1 METIYHFF
9 KEDKANAVL
18 LVIACLLLCFLLYK
32 VAGIKIRFNKKEPR
46 TVFSW
51 SPSVSTPRN
60 YLVELLRCKVGF
72 GNKGESIP
80 VFGSFPKLG
89 IGKRGA
95 GGVDLNAFDIERG
108 LPIPNSLDIL
118 WAAYT
123 EKKFYQANIKF
134 SEELQNR
141 MLELFREGYY
151 GVKEKQRFRYNNLV
165 ITLLPEGK
173 IWLYLDGSH
182 RYVRLDYTLQAEEVS
197 VELSDYV
204 DTRHKT
210 MDDFCTGRLSDY
222 PKAIENL
229 SKNGIP
235 KGLWDTYAERFP
247 YDIQI
252 EFENEQTVFDPDY
265 GYYCSNGE
273 MFGSL
278 DDVKYYPMARL
289 KHLIMAWNVADTK
302 YLGHLYFDENEVIRN
317 YPAAFGDES
326 NPDIRGKFLIKV
338 GEDNNRFDISL
349 RVGERECKFEETKIH
364 VFKKG
369 TNQPNKEFF
378 IFYNNHRDIHSSDI
392 KFIGE

>member
-51 SPSVSTPRN
+51 STSVSTPRN
-60 YLVELLRCKVGF
+60 YPVELLRCKVGF

-80 VFGSFPKLG
+80 VIDPFPRLG
-89 IGKRGA
+89 IGRRGA

-123 EKKFYQANIKF
+123 EKKFYQANIQF

-252 EFENEQTVFDPDY
+252 EFENEQSVFDPYY

-273 MFGSL
+273 MLGSL

-289 KHLIMAWNVADTK
+289 KHLIMAWNVADTV
-302 YLGHLYFDENEVIRN
+302 YTGHLFFNENEVIRN
-317 YPAAFGDES
+317 YPAAFGNES

-349 RVGERECKFEETKIH
+349 RVGERECKFEETQIH
-364 VFKKG
+364 VFKRGANSLKKKQLYITII
-369 TNQPNKEFF
+369 TNISIRVILN
-378 IFYNNHRDIHSSDI
+378 I
-392 KFIGE
+392 

>member
-18 LVIACLLLCFLLYK
+18 LVIACLLLCFLFYK
-32 VAGIKIRFNKKEPR
+32 AAGIKIRFNKKEPR
-46 TVFSW
+46 TIFSW
-51 SPSVSTPRN
+51 SPSVSTPYN
-60 YLVELLRCKVGF
+60 YPVELLRCKVGF
-72 GNKGESIP
+72 GDEGKSFP
-80 VFGSFPKLG
+80 VFDSFPILG
-89 IGKRGA
+89 IGESGA

-108 LPIPNSLDIL
+108 FPIPNSIDIL
-118 WAAYT
+118 WVAYT
-123 EKKFYQANIKF
+123 EKKFYQANIQF
-134 SEELQNR
+134 SEELQYR
-141 MLELFREGYY
+141 ILELFREGYY
-151 GVKEKQRFRYNNLV
+151 GVKQNQRFRYNNLV

-204 DTRHKT
+204 KTRHKT

-222 PKAIENL
+222 PEAIENL

-252 EFENEQTVFDPDY
+252 EFENEQTVFDPNY

-273 MFGSL
+273 MLGSL

-289 KHLIMAWNVADTK
+289 KYLIMAWNVADTV
-302 YLGHLYFDENEVIRN
+302 YTGHLFFNENEVIRN

-338 GEDNNRFDISL
+338 GEDNNQFDISL
-349 RVGERECKFEETKIH
+349 RVGERECKFEETQIH
-364 VFKKG
+364 VFKRG
-369 TNQPNKEFF
+369 ANQPKKETVVY
-378 IFYNNHRDIHSSDI
+378 YNNHQHIHSSDI
-392 KFIGE
+392 KYIGE

>member
-51 SPSVSTPRN
+51 SPSVSTPYN
-60 YLVELLRCKVGF
+60 YPVELLRCKVGF
-72 GNKGESIP
+72 GDEGKSFP
-80 VFGSFPKLG
+80 VFDSYPILG
-89 IGKRGA
+89 IGESGA

-108 LPIPNSLDIL
+108 FPIPNSIDIL
-118 WAAYT
+118 WVAYT
-123 EKKFYQANIKF
+123 EKKFYKADIKF
-134 SEELQNR
+134 SEELQYR
-141 MLELFREGYY
+141 ILELFREGYY
-151 GVKEKQRFRYNNLV
+151 GVKQNQRFRYNNLV

-173 IWLYLDGSH
+173 IWLYLDGPH
-182 RYVRLDYTLQAEEVS
+182 RYVRLDYTLQAEEVE

-204 DTRHKT
+204 KTRHKT
-210 MDDFCTGRLSDY
+210 IEDFCKGRLSDY
-222 PKAIENL
+222 PEAVENL

-247 YDIQI
+247 YDIKI

-265 GYYCSNGE
+265 GYFCSNGE
-273 MFGSL
+273 MLGSL
-278 DDVKYYPMARL
+278 DDVKYHPMARL
-289 KHLIMAWNVADTK
+289 KYLIMAWSVADTV
-302 YLGHLYFDENEVIRN
+302 YTGHLFFNENEVIRN
-317 YPAAFGDES
+317 YPVAFGDES

-349 RVGERECKFEETKIH
+349 RVGERECKFEETQIH
-364 VFKKG
+364 VFKV
-369 TNQPNKEFF
+369 TPENKDKDDHL
-378 IFYNNHRDIHSSDI
+378 FYWNYPSEEV
-392 KFIGE
+392 KKYIGE

>member
-1 METIYHFF
+1 MIYT
-9 KEDKANAVL
+9 L
-18 LVIACLLLCFLLYK
+18 LALL
-32 VAGIKIRFNKKEPR
+32 GFNFQSCKGKTKKGMR

-60 YLVELLRCKVGF
+60 YLVELLSCKVGF
-72 GNKGESIP
+72 GDKGKSIP
-80 VFGSFPKLG
+80 VLGSFPRLG
-89 IGKRGA
+89 IGRRGA
-95 GGVDLNAFDIERG
+95 GGVDLNAFDIESG

-118 WAAYT
+118 WASYT
-123 EKKFYQANIKF
+123 EKKFYKANVKF
-134 SEELQNR
+134 SEELQYR

-151 GVKEKQRFRYNNLV
+151 GVKEKQRFRYNNFV

-197 VELSDYV
+197 VKLSDYV

-210 MDDFCTGRLSDY
+210 MDEFCTGRLSDY
-222 PKAIENL
+222 PKAIDNL

-247 YDIQI
+247 YDIKV

-278 DDVKYYPMARL
+278 DDVKPYPMARL
-289 KHLIMAWNVADTK
+289 KHLIMAWSVTDTV
-302 YLGHLYFDENEVIRN
+302 YLGHLYFNEYEVIHK
-317 YPAAFGDES
+317 YPEAFDNTS
-326 NPDIRGKFLIKV
+326 NPNIRGEFLINVSKY
-338 GEDNNRFDISL
+338 NNWFDISL
-349 RVGERECKFEETKIH
+349 RVGERECKFEKTQIH
-364 VFKKG
+364 VFKRG
-369 TNQPNKEFF
+369 VNQPKKEAV

>member
-1 METIYHFF
+1 MIYT
-9 KEDKANAVL
+9 L
-18 LVIACLLLCFLLYK
+18 LALL
-32 VAGIKIRFNKKEPR
+32 GFNFQSCKGKTKKGMR

-60 YLVELLRCKVGF
+60 YPVELLSCKVGF
-72 GNKGESIP
+72 GDKGESIP
-80 VFGSFPKLG
+80 VLGSFPRLG
-89 IGKRGA
+89 IGRRGA

-118 WAAYT
+118 WASYT
-123 EKKFYQANIKF
+123 EKKFYKANVKF
-134 SEELQNR
+134 SEDLQYR
-141 MLELFREGYY
+141 ILELFREGYY
-151 GVKEKQRFRYNNLV
+151 GVKEKQRFRYNNFV

-204 DTRHKT
+204 ETRHKT

-247 YDIQI
+247 YDIKI

-278 DDVKYYPMARL
+278 DDVKPYPMARL
-289 KHLIMAWNVADTK
+289 KHLIMAWSVADTV
-302 YLGHLYFDENEVIRN
+302 YTGHLFFNEYEVIHK
-317 YPAAFGDES
+317 YPEAFGNTS
-326 NPDIRGKFLIKV
+326 NPNIRGEFLINVSKY
-338 GEDNNRFDISL
+338 NNWFDISL
-349 RVGERECKFEETKIH
+349 RVGERECKFEKTQIH
-364 VFKKG
+364 VFKV
-369 TNQPNKEFF
+369 TPENKEDDDHL
-378 IFYNNHRDIHSSDI
+378 FYWNYRGEEV
-392 KFIGE
+392 KKYIGE

>member
-60 YLVELLRCKVGF
+60 YPVELLRCKVGF

-210 MDDFCTGRLSDY
+210 VDDFCTGRLSDY

-273 MFGSL
+273 MFRSL

>member
-32 VAGIKIRFNKKEPR
+32 VAGIKIRFNKKEPG

-141 MLELFREGYY
+141 MLELFREGDY

-252 EFENEQTVFDPDY
+252 EFGDICNILAYISIGDRLQDIERLVGALADIERLYKKDSTGMLSGEYIAPAVVASPQQAFYAEKESLPMEQAAGRISGEFVMCYPP
-265 GYYCSNGE
+265 GIPILAPGE
-273 MFGSL
+273 MVTQEIVEYIL
-278 DDVKYYPMARL
+278 YARDKGCSMQGMEDPKVEYLQVL
-289 KHLIMAWNVADTK
+289 KGGI
-302 YLGHLYFDENEVIRN
+302 
-317 YPAAFGDES
+317 
-326 NPDIRGKFLIKV
+326 
-338 GEDNNRFDISL
+338 
-349 RVGERECKFEETKIH
+349 
-364 VFKKG
+364 
-369 TNQPNKEFF
+369 
-378 IFYNNHRDIHSSDI
+378 
-392 KFIGE
+392 

>member
-18 LVIACLLLCFLLYK
+18 LVIACLLLCFLFYK
-32 VAGIKIRFNKKEPR
+32 AAGIKIRFNKKQPR

-51 SPSVSTPRN
+51 SPSVSTPYN
-60 YLVELLRCKVGF
+60 YPVELLRCKVGF
-72 GNKGESIP
+72 GDEGKSFP
-80 VFGSFPKLG
+80 VFDSYPILG
-89 IGKRGA
+89 IGESGA
-95 GGVDLNAFDIERG
+95 GGVNLNAFDIERG
-108 LPIPNSLDIL
+108 FPIPNSIDIL
-118 WAAYT
+118 WVAYT
-123 EKKFYQANIKF
+123 EKKFYKADIKF
-134 SEELQNR
+134 SEELQYR
-141 MLELFREGYY
+141 ILELFREGYY
-151 GVKEKQRFRYNNLV
+151 GVKQNQRFRYNNLV

-204 DTRHKT
+204 KTRHKT

-222 PKAIENL
+222 PEAIENL

-252 EFENEQTVFDPDY
+252 EFENEQTVFDPNY

-273 MFGSL
+273 MLGSL

-289 KHLIMAWNVADTK
+289 KYLIMAWNVADTV
-302 YLGHLYFDENEVIRN
+302 YTGHLFFNENEVIRN

-338 GEDNNRFDISL
+338 GEDNNQFDISL
-349 RVGERECKFEETKIH
+349 RVGERECKFEETQIH
-364 VFKKG
+364 VFKRG
-369 TNQPNKEFF
+369 ANQPKKETVVY
-378 IFYNNHRDIHSSDI
+378 YNNHQHIHSSDI
-392 KFIGE
+392 KYIGE

>member
-18 LVIACLLLCFLLYK
+18 LVIACLLLCFLFYK
-32 VAGIKIRFNKKEPR
+32 AAGIKIRFNKKEPR

-51 SPSVSTPRN
+51 SPSVSTPYN
-60 YLVELLRCKVGF
+60 YPVELLRCKVGF
-72 GNKGESIP
+72 GDEGKSFP
-80 VFGSFPKLG
+80 VFDSFPILG
-89 IGKRGA
+89 IGESGA

-108 LPIPNSLDIL
+108 FPIPNSIDIL
-118 WAAYT
+118 WVAYT
-123 EKKFYQANIKF
+123 EKKFYQANIQF
-134 SEELQNR
+134 SEELQYR
-141 MLELFREGYY
+141 ILELFREGYY
-151 GVKEKQRFRYNNLV
+151 GVKQNQRFRYNNLV

-204 DTRHKT
+204 KTRHKT

-222 PKAIENL
+222 PEAIENL

-252 EFENEQTVFDPDY
+252 EFENEQTVFDPNY

-273 MFGSL
+273 MLGSL

-289 KHLIMAWNVADTK
+289 KYLIMAWNVADTV
-302 YLGHLYFDENEVIRN
+302 YTGHLFFNENEVIRN

-338 GEDNNRFDISL
+338 GEDNNQFDISL
-349 RVGERECKFEETKIH
+349 RVGERECKFEETQIH
-364 VFKKG
+364 VFKRG
-369 TNQPNKEFF
+369 ANQPKKETVVY
-378 IFYNNHRDIHSSDI
+378 YNNHQHIHSSDI
-392 KFIGE
+392 KYIGE

>member
-51 SPSVSTPRN
+51 SPSVSTPYN
-60 YLVELLRCKVGF
+60 YPVELLRCKVGF
-72 GNKGESIP
+72 GDEGKSFP
-80 VFGSFPKLG
+80 VFDSFPILG
-89 IGKRGA
+89 IGESGA

-108 LPIPNSLDIL
+108 FPIPNSIDIL
-118 WAAYT
+118 WVAYT
-123 EKKFYQANIKF
+123 EKKFYNANIQF
-134 SEELQNR
+134 SEELQYR
-141 MLELFREGYY
+141 ILELFREGYY
-151 GVKEKQRFRYNNLV
+151 GVKQNQRFRYNNLV

-204 DTRHKT
+204 KTRHKT

-222 PKAIENL
+222 PEAIENL

-252 EFENEQTVFDPDY
+252 EFENEQTVFDPNY

-273 MFGSL
+273 MLGSL

-289 KHLIMAWNVADTK
+289 KYLIMAWNVADTV
-302 YLGHLYFDENEVIRN
+302 YTGHLFFNENEVIRN

-338 GEDNNRFDISL
+338 GEDNNQFDISL
-349 RVGERECKFEETKIH
+349 RVGERECKFEETQIH
-364 VFKKG
+364 VFKRG
-369 TNQPNKEFF
+369 ANQPKKETVVY
-378 IFYNNHRDIHSSDI
+378 YNNHQHIHSSDI
-392 KFIGE
+392 KYIGE

>member
-51 SPSVSTPRN
+51 SPSVSTPYN
-60 YLVELLRCKVGF
+60 YPVELLRCKVGF
-72 GNKGESIP
+72 GDEGKSFP
-80 VFGSFPKLG
+80 VFDSFPILG
-89 IGKRGA
+89 IGESGA

-108 LPIPNSLDIL
+108 FPIPNSIDIL
-118 WAAYT
+118 WVAYT
-123 EKKFYQANIKF
+123 EKKFYKANIQF
-134 SEELQNR
+134 SEELQYR
-141 MLELFREGYY
+141 ILELFREGYY
-151 GVKEKQRFRYNNLV
+151 GVKQNQRFRYNNLV

-173 IWLYLDGSH
+173 IWLYLDGPH

-222 PKAIENL
+222 PEAIENL

-252 EFENEQTVFDPDY
+252 EFENEQTVFDPNY

-273 MFGSL
+273 MLGSL

-289 KHLIMAWNVADTK
+289 KHLIMAWNVADTV
-302 YLGHLYFDENEVIRN
+302 YTGHLFFNENEVIHN

-349 RVGERECKFEETKIH
+349 RVGERECKFEKTQIH
-364 VFKKG
+364 VFKRG
-369 TNQPNKEFF
+369 ANQPKKETVVY
-378 IFYNNHRDIHSSDI
+378 YNNHQHIHSSDI
-392 KFIGE
+392 KYIGE

>member
-1 METIYHFF
+1 MRTIMIYT
-9 KEDKANAVL
+9 L
-18 LVIACLLLCFLLYK
+18 LALL
-32 VAGIKIRFNKKEPR
+32 GFNFQSCKGKTKKGMR

-60 YLVELLRCKVGF
+60 YPVELLSCKVGF
-72 GNKGESIP
+72 GDKGESIP
-80 VFGSFPKLG
+80 VLGSFPRLG
-89 IGKRGA
+89 IGRRGA

-118 WAAYT
+118 WASYT
-123 EKKFYQANIKF
+123 EKKFYKANVKF
-134 SEELQNR
+134 SEDLQYR
-141 MLELFREGYY
+141 ILELFREGYY
-151 GVKEKQRFRYNNLV
+151 GVKEKQRFRYNNFV

-204 DTRHKT
+204 ETRHKT

-247 YDIQI
+247 YDIKI

-278 DDVKYYPMARL
+278 DDVKPYPMARL
-289 KHLIMAWNVADTK
+289 KHLIMAWSVADTV
-302 YLGHLYFDENEVIRN
+302 YTGHLFFNEYEVIHK
-317 YPAAFGDES
+317 YPEAFGNTS
-326 NPDIRGKFLIKV
+326 NPNIRGEFLINVSKY
-338 GEDNNRFDISL
+338 NNWFDISL
-349 RVGERECKFEETKIH
+349 RVGERECKFEKTQIH
-364 VFKKG
+364 VFKV
-369 TNQPNKEFF
+369 TPENKEDDDHL
-378 IFYNNHRDIHSSDI
+378 FYWNYRGEEV
-392 KFIGE
+392 KKYIGE

>member
-18 LVIACLLLCFLLYK
+18 LVIACLLLCFLFYK
-32 VAGIKIRFNKKEPR
+32 AAGIKIRFNKKEPR
-46 TVFSW
+46 TIFSW
-51 SPSVSTPRN
+51 SPSVSTPYN
-60 YLVELLRCKVGF
+60 YPVELLRCKVGF
-72 GNKGESIP
+72 GDEGKSFP
-80 VFGSFPKLG
+80 VFDSFPILG
-89 IGKRGA
+89 IGESGA

-108 LPIPNSLDIL
+108 FPIPNSIDIL
-118 WAAYT
+118 WVAYT
-123 EKKFYQANIKF
+123 EKKFYQANIQF
-134 SEELQNR
+134 SEELQYR
-141 MLELFREGYY
+141 ILELFREGYY
-151 GVKEKQRFRYNNLV
+151 GVKQNQRFRYNNLV

-204 DTRHKT
+204 KTRHKT

-222 PKAIENL
+222 PEAIENL

-252 EFENEQTVFDPDY
+252 EFENEQTVFDPNY

-273 MFGSL
+273 MLGSL

-289 KHLIMAWNVADTK
+289 KYLIMAWNVADTV
-302 YLGHLYFDENEVIRN
+302 YTGHLFFNENEVIRN

-349 RVGERECKFEETKIH
+349 RVGERECKFEETQIH
-364 VFKKG
+364 VFKV
-369 TNQPNKEFF
+369 TPENKDEDDHL
-378 IFYNNHRDIHSSDI
+378 FYWNYRGEEV
-392 KFIGE
+392 KKYIGE

>member
-18 LVIACLLLCFLLYK
+18 LVIACLLLCFLFYK
-32 VAGIKIRFNKKEPR
+32 AAGIKIRFNKKEPR
-46 TVFSW
+46 TIFSW
-51 SPSVSTPRN
+51 SPSVSTPYN
-60 YLVELLRCKVGF
+60 YPVELLRCKVGF
-72 GNKGESIP
+72 GDEGKSFP
-80 VFGSFPKLG
+80 VFDSFPVLG
-89 IGKRGA
+89 IGESGA

-108 LPIPNSLDIL
+108 FPIPNSIDIL
-118 WAAYT
+118 WVAYT
-123 EKKFYQANIKF
+123 EKKFYKANIQF
-134 SEELQNR
+134 SEELQYR
-141 MLELFREGYY
+141 ILELFREGYY
-151 GVKEKQRFRYNNLV
+151 GVKQNQRFRYNNLV

-204 DTRHKT
+204 GTRHKT

-222 PKAIENL
+222 PEAIENL

-252 EFENEQTVFDPDY
+252 EFENEQTVFDPNY

-273 MFGSL
+273 MLGSL

-289 KHLIMAWNVADTK
+289 KYLIMAWNVADTV
-302 YLGHLYFDENEVIRN
+302 Y
-317 YPAAFGDES
+317 S
-326 NPDIRGKFLIKV
+326 
-338 GEDNNRFDISL
+338 GEIS
-349 RVGERECKFEETKIH
+349 
-364 VFKKG
+364 
-369 TNQPNKEFF
+369 
-378 IFYNNHRDIHSSDI
+378 D
-392 KFIGE
+392 

>member
-18 LVIACLLLCFLLYK
+18 LVIACLLLCFLFYK
-32 VAGIKIRFNKKEPR
+32 AAGIKIRFNKKEPR
-46 TVFSW
+46 TIFSW
-51 SPSVSTPRN
+51 SPSVSTPYN
-60 YLVELLRCKVGF
+60 YPVELLRCKVGF
-72 GNKGESIP
+72 GDEGKSFP
-80 VFGSFPKLG
+80 VFDSFPILG
-89 IGKRGA
+89 IGESGA

-108 LPIPNSLDIL
+108 FPIPNSIDIL
-118 WAAYT
+118 WVAYT
-123 EKKFYQANIKF
+123 EKKFYQANIQF
-134 SEELQNR
+134 SEELQYR
-141 MLELFREGYY
+141 ILELFREGYY
-151 GVKEKQRFRYNNLV
+151 GVKQNQRFRYNNLV

-204 DTRHKT
+204 GTRHKT

-222 PKAIENL
+222 PEAIENL

-252 EFENEQTVFDPDY
+252 EFENEQTVFDPNY

-273 MFGSL
+273 MLGSL

-289 KHLIMAWNVADTK
+289 KYLIMAWNVADTV
-302 YLGHLYFDENEVIRN
+302 YTGHLFFNENEVIRN

-349 RVGERECKFEETKIH
+349 RVGERECKFEETQIH
-364 VFKKG
+364 VFKV
-369 TNQPNKEFF
+369 TPENKDEDDHL
-378 IFYNNHRDIHSSDI
+378 FYWNYRGEEV
-392 KFIGE
+392 KKYIGE

>member
-32 VAGIKIRFNKKEPR
+32 VAGIKIRFNKKEPG

-60 YLVELLRCKVGF
+60 YPVELLRCKVGF
-72 GNKGESIP
+72 GDKGESFP
-80 VFGSFPKLG
+80 VIDPFPRLG

-108 LPIPNSLDIL
+108 FPIPNSLDIL

-182 RYVRLDYTLQAEEVS
+182 CYVRLDYTLQAEEVS

-210 MDDFCTGRLSDY
+210 VDDFCTGRLSDY

-265 GYYCSNGE
+265 GYNCSNGE
-273 MFGSL
+273 MLGSL
-278 DDVKYYPMARL
+278 DDVKYHPMARL
-289 KHLIMAWNVADTK
+289 KYLIMAWSVADTV
-302 YLGHLYFDENEVIRN
+302 YTGHLFFDENEVIRN
-317 YPAAFGDES
+317 YPAAFGDEP

-349 RVGERECKFEETKIH
+349 RVGERECKFEETQIH
-364 VFKKG
+364 VFKQG
-369 TNQPNKEFF
+369 ENQHDSDAVVY
-378 IFYNNHRDIHSSDI
+378 YNNHQHIHSRDI

>member
-18 LVIACLLLCFLLYK
+18 LVIACLLLCFLFYK
-32 VAGIKIRFNKKEPR
+32 AAGIKIRFNKKEPR

-51 SPSVSTPRN
+51 SPSVSTPYN
-60 YLVELLRCKVGF
+60 YPVELLRCKVGF
-72 GNKGESIP
+72 GDEGKSFP
-80 VFGSFPKLG
+80 VFDSFPILG
-89 IGKRGA
+89 IGESGA

-108 LPIPNSLDIL
+108 FPIPNSIDIL
-118 WAAYT
+118 WVAYT
-123 EKKFYQANIKF
+123 EKKFYNANIQF
-134 SEELQNR
+134 SEELQYR
-141 MLELFREGYY
+141 ILELFREGYY
-151 GVKEKQRFRYNNLV
+151 GVKQNQRFRYNNLV

-204 DTRHKT
+204 GTRHKT

-222 PKAIENL
+222 PEAIENL

-252 EFENEQTVFDPDY
+252 EFENEQTVFDPNY

-273 MFGSL
+273 MLGSL

-289 KHLIMAWNVADTK
+289 KYLIMAWNVADTV
-302 YLGHLYFDENEVIRN
+302 YTGHLFFNENEVIRN

-349 RVGERECKFEETKIH
+349 RVGERECKFEETQIH
-364 VFKKG
+364 VFKV
-369 TNQPNKEFF
+369 TPENKDEDDHL
-378 IFYNNHRDIHSSDI
+378 FYWNYRGEEV
-392 KFIGE
+392 KKYIGE

>member
-1 METIYHFF
+1 MRTIMIYT
-9 KEDKANAVL
+9 L
-18 LVIACLLLCFLLYK
+18 LALL
-32 VAGIKIRFNKKEPR
+32 GFNFQSCKGKTKKGMR

-60 YLVELLRCKVGF
+60 YPVELLSCKVGF
-72 GNKGESIP
+72 GDKGKSIP
-80 VFGSFPKLG
+80 VLGSFPRLG
-89 IGKRGA
+89 IGRRGA
-95 GGVDLNAFDIERG
+95 GGVDLNAFDIESG

-118 WAAYT
+118 WASYT
-123 EKKFYQANIKF
+123 EKKFYKANVKF
-134 SEELQNR
+134 SEELQYR

-151 GVKEKQRFRYNNLV
+151 GVKEKQRFRYNNFV

-197 VELSDYV
+197 VKLSDYV

-210 MDDFCTGRLSDY
+210 MDEFCTGRLSDY
-222 PKAIENL
+222 PKAIDNL

-247 YDIQI
+247 YDIKV

-278 DDVKYYPMARL
+278 DDVKPYPMARL
-289 KHLIMAWNVADTK
+289 KHLIMAWSVTDTV
-302 YLGHLYFDENEVIRN
+302 YLGHLYFNEYEVIHK
-317 YPAAFGDES
+317 YPEAFDNTS
-326 NPDIRGKFLIKV
+326 NPNIRGEFLINVSKY
-338 GEDNNRFDISL
+338 NNWFDISL
-349 RVGERECKFEETKIH
+349 RVGERECKFEKTQIH
-364 VFKKG
+364 VFKRG
-369 TNQPNKEFF
+369 VNQPKKEAV

>member
-51 SPSVSTPRN
+51 SPSVSTPYN
-60 YLVELLRCKVGF
+60 YPVELLRCKVGF
-72 GNKGESIP
+72 GDEGKSFP
-80 VFGSFPKLG
+80 VFDSFPILG
-89 IGKRGA
+89 IGESGA

-108 LPIPNSLDIL
+108 FPIPNSIDIL
-118 WAAYT
+118 WVAYT
-123 EKKFYQANIKF
+123 EKKFYNANIQF
-134 SEELQNR
+134 SEELQYR
-141 MLELFREGYY
+141 ILELFREGYY
-151 GVKEKQRFRYNNLV
+151 GVKQNQRFRYNNLV

-204 DTRHKT
+204 GTRHKT

-222 PKAIENL
+222 PEAIENL

-252 EFENEQTVFDPDY
+252 EFENEQTVFDPNY

-273 MFGSL
+273 MLGSL

-289 KHLIMAWNVADTK
+289 KYLIMAWNVADTV
-302 YLGHLYFDENEVIRN
+302 YTGHLFFNENEVIRN

-349 RVGERECKFEETKIH
+349 RVGERECKFEETQIH
-364 VFKKG
+364 VFKV
-369 TNQPNKEFF
+369 TPENKDEDDHL
-378 IFYNNHRDIHSSDI
+378 FYWNYRGEEV
-392 KFIGE
+392 KKYIGE

>member
-51 SPSVSTPRN
+51 SPSVSTPYN
-60 YLVELLRCKVGF
+60 YPVELLSCKVGF
-72 GNKGESIP
+72 GDKGKSIP
-80 VFGSFPKLG
+80 VLGSFPRLG
-89 IGKRGA
+89 IGRRGA
-95 GGVDLNAFDIERG
+95 GGVDLNAFDIESG

-118 WAAYT
+118 WASYT
-123 EKKFYQANIKF
+123 EKKFYKANVKF
-134 SEELQNR
+134 SEELQYR

-197 VELSDYV
+197 VKLSDYV

-210 MDDFCTGRLSDY
+210 MDEFCTGRLSDY
-222 PKAIENL
+222 PKAIDNL

-247 YDIQI
+247 YDIKV

-278 DDVKYYPMARL
+278 DDVKPYPMARL
-289 KHLIMAWNVADTK
+289 KHLIMAWSVTDTV
-302 YLGHLYFDENEVIRN
+302 YLGHLYFNEYEVIHK
-317 YPAAFGDES
+317 YPEAFDNTS
-326 NPDIRGKFLIKV
+326 NPNIRGEFLINVSKY
-338 GEDNNRFDISL
+338 NNWFDISL
-349 RVGERECKFEETKIH
+349 RVGERECKFEKTQIH
-364 VFKKG
+364 VFKRG
-369 TNQPNKEFF
+369 VNQPKKEAV
-378 IFYNNHRDIHSSDI
+378 IYYNNHQHIHSSDI

>member
-46 TVFSW
+46 TIFSW
-51 SPSVSTPRN
+51 SPSVSTPYN
-60 YLVELLRCKVGF
+60 YPVELLRCKVGF
-72 GNKGESIP
+72 GDEGKSFP
-80 VFGSFPKLG
+80 VFDSFPILG
-89 IGKRGA
+89 IGESGA

-108 LPIPNSLDIL
+108 FPIPNSIDIL
-118 WAAYT
+118 WVAYT
-123 EKKFYQANIKF
+123 EKKFYNANIQF
-134 SEELQNR
+134 SEELQYR
-141 MLELFREGYY
+141 ILELFREGYY
-151 GVKEKQRFRYNNLV
+151 GVKQNQRFRYNNLV

-204 DTRHKT
+204 GTRHKT

-222 PKAIENL
+222 PEAIENL

-252 EFENEQTVFDPDY
+252 EFENEQTVFDPNY

-273 MFGSL
+273 MLGSL

-289 KHLIMAWNVADTK
+289 KYLIMAWNVADTV
-302 YLGHLYFDENEVIRN
+302 YTGHLFFNENEVIRN

-338 GEDNNRFDISL
+338 GEDNNQFDISL
-349 RVGERECKFEETKIH
+349 RVGERECKFEETQIH
-364 VFKKG
+364 VFKV
-369 TNQPNKEFF
+369 TPENKDEDDHL
-378 IFYNNHRDIHSSDI
+378 FYWNYRGEEV
-392 KFIGE
+392 KKYIGE

>member
-51 SPSVSTPRN
+51 SPSVSTPYN
-60 YLVELLRCKVGF
+60 YPVELLRCKVGF
-72 GNKGESIP
+72 GNKSKSFP
-80 VFGSFPKLG
+80 VFDSYPILG
-89 IGKRGA
+89 IGESGA

-108 LPIPNSLDIL
+108 FPIPNSIDIL
-118 WAAYT
+118 WVAYT

-141 MLELFREGYY
+141 ILELFREGYY

-173 IWLYLDGSH
+173 IWLYLDGAH
-182 RYVRLDYTLQAEEVS
+182 RYVRLDYTLQAEEVE

-204 DTRHKT
+204 KTRHKT
-210 MDDFCTGRLSDY
+210 IEDFCTGRLSDY
-222 PKAIENL
+222 PEAVENL

-265 GYYCSNGE
+265 GYFCSNGE
-273 MFGSL
+273 MLGSL
-278 DDVKYYPMARL
+278 DDVKYHPMARL
-289 KHLIMAWNVADTK
+289 KYLIMVWNVADTE

-317 YPAAFGDES
+317 YPAAFGDEP

-369 TNQPNKEFF
+369 TNQPDKEFL
-378 IFYNNHRDIHSSDI
+378 IFYNNHRDIHSSDF

>member
-51 SPSVSTPRN
+51 SPSVSTPYN
-60 YLVELLRCKVGF
+60 YPVELLRCKVGF
-72 GNKGESIP
+72 GDEGKSFP
-80 VFGSFPKLG
+80 VFDSFPILG
-89 IGKRGA
+89 IGESGA

-108 LPIPNSLDIL
+108 FPIPNSIDIL
-118 WAAYT
+118 WVAYT
-123 EKKFYQANIKF
+123 EKKFYQANIQF
-134 SEELQNR
+134 SEELQYR
-141 MLELFREGYY
+141 ILELFREGYY
-151 GVKEKQRFRYNNLV
+151 GVKQNQRFRYNNLV

-173 IWLYLDGSH
+173 IWLYLDGPH

-235 KGLWDTYAERFP
+235 KGLWDTYAERFS

-289 KHLIMAWNVADTK
+289 KHLIMAWNVADTV
-302 YLGHLYFDENEVIRN
+302 YVGHLFFNENEVIHN

-349 RVGERECKFEETKIH
+349 RVGERECKFEKTQIH
-364 VFKKG
+364 VFKRG
-369 TNQPNKEFF
+369 ANQPKKETVVY
-378 IFYNNHRDIHSSDI
+378 YNNHQHIHSSDI
-392 KFIGE
+392 KYIGE

>member
-51 SPSVSTPRN
+51 SPSVSTPYN
-60 YLVELLRCKVGF
+60 YPVELLRCKVGF
-72 GNKGESIP
+72 GDEGKSFP
-80 VFGSFPKLG
+80 VFDSFPILG
-89 IGKRGA
+89 IGESGA

-108 LPIPNSLDIL
+108 FPIPNSIDIL
-118 WAAYT
+118 WVAYT
-123 EKKFYQANIKF
+123 EKKFYNANIQF
-134 SEELQNR
+134 SEELQYR
-141 MLELFREGYY
+141 ILELFREGYY
-151 GVKEKQRFRYNNLV
+151 GVKQNQRFRYNNLV

-204 DTRHKT
+204 KTRHKT

-222 PKAIENL
+222 PEAIENL

-252 EFENEQTVFDPDY
+252 EFENEQTVFDPNY

-273 MFGSL
+273 MLGSL

-289 KHLIMAWNVADTK
+289 KYLIMAWNVADTV
-302 YLGHLYFDENEVIRN
+302 YTGHLFFNENEVIRN

-349 RVGERECKFEETKIH
+349 RVGERECKFEETQIH
-364 VFKKG
+364 VFKV
-369 TNQPNKEFF
+369 TPENKDEDDHL
-378 IFYNNHRDIHSSDI
+378 FYWNYRGEEV
-392 KFIGE
+392 KKYIGE

>member
-1 METIYHFF
+1 MIYT
-9 KEDKANAVL
+9 L
-18 LVIACLLLCFLLYK
+18 LALL
-32 VAGIKIRFNKKEPR
+32 GFNFQSCKGKTKKGMR

-60 YLVELLRCKVGF
+60 YPVELLSCKVGF
-72 GNKGESIP
+72 GDKGKSIP
-80 VFGSFPKLG
+80 VLGSFPRLG
-89 IGKRGA
+89 IGRRGA
-95 GGVDLNAFDIERG
+95 GGVDLNAFDIESG

-118 WAAYT
+118 WASYT
-123 EKKFYQANIKF
+123 EKKFYKANVKF
-134 SEELQNR
+134 SEELQYR

-151 GVKEKQRFRYNNLV
+151 GVKEKQRFRYNNFV

-197 VELSDYV
+197 VKLSDYV

-210 MDDFCTGRLSDY
+210 MDEFCTGRLSDY
-222 PKAIENL
+222 PKAIDNL

-247 YDIQI
+247 YDIKV

-278 DDVKYYPMARL
+278 DDVKPYPMARL
-289 KHLIMAWNVADTK
+289 KHLIMAWSVTDTV
-302 YLGHLYFDENEVIRN
+302 YLGHLYFNEYEVIHK
-317 YPAAFGDES
+317 YPEAFDNTS
-326 NPDIRGKFLIKV
+326 NPNIRGEFLINVSKY
-338 GEDNNRFDISL
+338 NNWFDISL
-349 RVGERECKFEETKIH
+349 RVGERECKFEKTQIH
-364 VFKKG
+364 VFKRG
-369 TNQPNKEFF
+369 VNQPKKEAV

>member
-46 TVFSW
+46 MVFSW

-60 YLVELLRCKVGF
+60 YPVELLRCKVGF

-80 VFGSFPKLG
+80 VIDPFPRLG
-89 IGKRGA
+89 IGRRGA

-123 EKKFYQANIKF
+123 EKKFYKANIQF

-229 SKNGIP
+229 LKNGIP

-273 MFGSL
+273 MLGSL

-289 KHLIMAWNVADTK
+289 KHLIMAWSVTDTV
-302 YLGHLYFDENEVIRN
+302 YLGHLYFNENEVIRN
-317 YPAAFGDES
+317 YPAAFGNES

-349 RVGERECKFEETKIH
+349 IVGERECKFEETQIH
-364 VFKKG
+364 VFRRG
-369 TNQPNKEFF
+369 VNQPKKEAV
-378 IFYNNHRDIHSSDI
+378 IYYNNHQHIHSSDI

>member
-18 LVIACLLLCFLLYK
+18 LVIACLLLCFLFYK
-32 VAGIKIRFNKKEPR
+32 AAGIKIRFNKKEPR
-46 TVFSW
+46 TIFSW
-51 SPSVSTPRN
+51 SPSVSTPYN
-60 YLVELLRCKVGF
+60 YPVELLRCKVGF
-72 GNKGESIP
+72 GDEGKSFP
-80 VFGSFPKLG
+80 VFDSFPVLG
-89 IGKRGA
+89 IGESGA

-108 LPIPNSLDIL
+108 FPIPNSIDIL
-118 WAAYT
+118 WVAYT
-123 EKKFYQANIKF
+123 EKKFYKANIQF
-134 SEELQNR
+134 SEELQYR
-141 MLELFREGYY
+141 ILELFREGYY
-151 GVKEKQRFRYNNLV
+151 GVKQNQRFRYNNLV

-204 DTRHKT
+204 GTRHKT

-222 PKAIENL
+222 PEAIENL

-252 EFENEQTVFDPDY
+252 EFENEQTVFDPNY

-273 MFGSL
+273 MLGSL

-289 KHLIMAWNVADTK
+289 KYLIMAWNVADTV
-302 YLGHLYFDENEVIRN
+302 YTGHLFFNENEVIRN

-349 RVGERECKFEETKIH
+349 RVGERECKFEKTQIH
-364 VFKKG
+364 VFKRG
-369 TNQPNKEFF
+369 ANQPKKETVVY
-378 IFYNNHRDIHSSDI
+378 YNNHQHIHSSDI
-392 KFIGE
+392 KYIGE

>member
-46 TVFSW
+46 TIFSW
-51 SPSVSTPRN
+51 SPSVSTPYN
-60 YLVELLRCKVGF
+60 YPVELLRCKVGF
-72 GNKGESIP
+72 GDEGKSFP
-80 VFGSFPKLG
+80 VFDSFPILG
-89 IGKRGA
+89 IGESGA

-108 LPIPNSLDIL
+108 FPIPNSIDIL
-118 WAAYT
+118 WVAYT
-123 EKKFYQANIKF
+123 EKKFYQANIQF
-134 SEELQNR
+134 SEELQYR
-141 MLELFREGYY
+141 ILELFREGYY
-151 GVKEKQRFRYNNLV
+151 GVKQNQRFRYNNLV

-204 DTRHKT
+204 KTRHKT

-222 PKAIENL
+222 PEAIENL

-252 EFENEQTVFDPDY
+252 EFENEQTVFDPNY

-273 MFGSL
+273 MLGSL

-289 KHLIMAWNVADTK
+289 KYLIMAWNVADTV
-302 YLGHLYFDENEVIRN
+302 YTGHLFFNENEVIRN

-338 GEDNNRFDISL
+338 GEDNNQFDISL
-349 RVGERECKFEETKIH
+349 RVGERECKFEETQIH
-364 VFKKG
+364 VFKRG
-369 TNQPNKEFF
+369 ANQPKKETVVY
-378 IFYNNHRDIHSSDI
+378 YNNHQHIHSSDI
-392 KFIGE
+392 KYIGE

>member
-1 METIYHFF
+1 MIYT
-9 KEDKANAVL
+9 L
-18 LVIACLLLCFLLYK
+18 LALL
-32 VAGIKIRFNKKEPR
+32 GFNFQSCKGKTKKGMR

-60 YLVELLRCKVGF
+60 YPVELLSCKVGF
-72 GNKGESIP
+72 GDKGESIP
-80 VFGSFPKLG
+80 VLGSFPRLG
-89 IGKRGA
+89 IGRRGA

-118 WAAYT
+118 WVSYT
-123 EKKFYQANIKF
+123 EKKFYKANVTF
-134 SEELQNR
+134 SEELQYR

-182 RYVRLDYTLQAEEVS
+182 RYVRLDYTLQAKEVS
-197 VELSDYV
+197 VKLSDYV

-210 MDDFCTGRLSDY
+210 MEEFCTGRLSDY
-222 PKAIENL
+222 PKAIENF

-247 YDIQI
+247 YDIKI

-278 DDVKYYPMARL
+278 DDVKYHPMARI
-289 KHLIMAWNVADTK
+289 KHLIMAWSVTDTV
-302 YLGHLYFDENEVIRN
+302 YLGHLYFNENEVIN
-317 YPAAFGDES
+317 KFPEAFANPS
-326 NPDIRGKFLIKV
+326 NPNLRGEFLINVSKY
-338 GEDNNRFDISL
+338 NNWFDISL
-349 RVGERECKFEETKIH
+349 RVGERECKFEKTQIH
-364 VFKKG
+364 VFKRG
-369 TNQPNKEFF
+369 VNQSSKEAV
-378 IFYNNHRDIHSSDI
+378 IYYNNHRDIHSRDI